1 MDLNEKIEK
10 DLNNKDILKIMN
22 KASSRFRNQLDGDE
36 IYTCQI
42 NALWKAHV
50 NFKPERKAKFTTYLF
65 NGVFI
70 ECLKAVKFKNKL
82 NDHAVKLHDN
92 ISSGN
97 SNFLHLELMDELQN
111 SEEKDLILDRMSRM
125 TIKEIAAKHS
135 VSRETIR
142 KKIKKITE
150 RFKYKFN

>member
-1 MDLNEKIEK
+1 MDLNEKIENA
-10 DLNNKDILKIMN
+10 LGNKDIVKIMN
-22 KASSRFRNQLDGDE
+22 KASSRFRNQLDSDE

-50 NFKPERKAKFTTYLF
+50 NFKPEKKAKFTTYLF

-97 SNFLHLELMDELQN
+97 TNFLHLELMDELQN
-111 SEEKDLILDRMSRM
+111 DEERDLILDRMSRM
-125 TIKEIAAKHS
+125 RIKEIAAKHS

-142 KKIKKITE
+142 KKIKKVT
-150 RFKYKFN
+150 

>member
-1 MDLNEKIEK
+1 M
-10 DLNNKDILKIMN
+10 
-22 KASSRFRNQLDGDE
+22 DGDE

-82 NDHAVKLHDN
+82 SDHAVKLHDN

-97 SNFLHLELMDELQN
+97 LKFLTDGAYGRTAKQRRKGFNFRSYE
-111 SEEKDLILDRMSRM
+111 
-125 TIKEIAAKHS
+125 
-135 VSRETIR
+135 
-142 KKIKKITE
+142 
-150 RFKYKFN
+150 